1 MLRALFHGLLILSL
15 LFSTS
20 AAIEIGFSRCNCDG
34 DTLWSAESILQC
46 QKVSDFLIA
55 AAYFSIPLEL
65 LYFATCSNLFPFK
78 WIVIQFGAFIVLC
91 GLTHLLN
98 VFTYEPHSFL
108 LVLSL
113 TVSKFLTALVSFAT
127 AITLL
132 TLIPQLL
139 RIKVRENFLRIKA
152 RELDR
157 EVGLMKRQEEASWH
171 VRMLTRE
178 IRKSLD
184 RHTIL
189 YTTLVE
195 LSKTLSLEN
204 CAVWMPDESRMSM
217 ILTHQL
223 RDRSS
228 SDLYTQSIPMDDPDV
243 IEIKETKGVKILGPD
258 SFLGSASSRGTL
270 ESGPV
275 AAIRMPMLNVSNF
288 KGGTP
293 EVVEASY
300 AILVLVLPRDD
311 PRVWS
316 YQELEIVE
324 VVADQVAVALS
335 HASVLEESQ
344 LMRDKLA
351 EQNRVLLQAKQEAMM
366 ATEAR
371 NSFQKAMS
379 QGMTRPIH
387 SIMGLLS
394 ILQEEVV
401 SPEQRLIVNSIA
413 KTSSVVSTLI
423 NDVMEIAT
431 TNSEQ
436 LSLVMRPF
444 EIRSMIKEALSVTKC
459 LCGCKGIGFEFQ
471 AERSIPERVVGD
483 EKRLFHLILHMVGTL
498 VNGCDEG
505 SLTFSVRSYGEGEAR
520 QDQEWVPWKSSLS
533 DSYTCLKFEI
543 GIKRLQSN
551 ASSSSSSHVSRKPSE
566 SLEMGLSFSM
576 CKKLVQMMQG
586 NIWATSNSKGH
597 TESVTLILQFPLQP
611 LTPVSVGSLDLYRTS
626 SSPNFKGLRVLL
638 ADNDDVN
645 RAVTRKLLEKL
656 GCRVCSVSS
665 GNECTQRLSS
675 LGTSN
680 TPFQIVIFDLNSNR
694 MEGFEVAIRIRKFR
708 SGCWPLVVG
717 LTASADESVWEKCL
731 QSGMNGLIR
740 KPVTL
745 QAMGDELYRVLQNT

>member
-223 RDRSS
+223 RERSS

-258 SFLGSASSRGTL
+258 SVL
-270 ESGPV
+270 
-275 AAIRMPMLNVSNF
+275 
-288 KGGTP
+288 GGTP

-394 ILQEEVV
+394 ILQQEVV
-401 SPEQRLIVNSIA
+401 NPEQRLIVNSIA

-543 GIKRLQSN
+543 GIKRLKKACADDAGQHLGN
-551 ASSSSSSHVSRKPSE
+551 FKLQRPHRKCNSHPSIPTTTPHAGLRRILR
-566 SLEMGLSFSM
+566 SLPY
-576 CKKLVQMMQG
+576 
-586 NIWATSNSKGH
+586 I
-597 TESVTLILQFPLQP
+597 ILPH
-611 LTPVSVGSLDLYRTS
+611 
-626 SSPNFKGLRVLL
+626 FKGLRVLL

-665 GNECTQRLSS
+665 GIECIQRLSS

-694 MEGFEVAIRIRKFR
+694 MDGFEVAIRIRKFR

-717 LTASADESVWEKCL
+717 LTASAEESVWENCL